1 MRPHTLT
8 ALAVAMALPL
18 TAPAQSLQLH
28 VVSNP
33 RPEFVSGGDVLLS
46 VTPAQG
52 VRLTLNGTDVTSAV
66 RPDGFALVKN
76 LNDGPNT
83 IVATAGKT
91 MSKLTVVNHPIT
103 GPVISGPPRAS
114 ITSISPRILPRRQ
127 GAAAAPP
134 WSSSRSP
141 IRRTFPPTSR

>member
-1 MRPHTLT
+1 MRLHTLT

-83 IVATAGKT
+83 LVATAGKT
-91 MSKLTVVNHPIT
+91 TSKLIVVNHPIT
-103 GPVISGPPRAS
+103 GPVISGPHEQPFACETEKFMLMS
-114 ITSISPRILPRRQ
+114 GGTLGKPLDANCSV
-127 GAAAAPP
+127 A
-134 WSSSRSP
+134 
-141 IRRTFPPTSR
+141 